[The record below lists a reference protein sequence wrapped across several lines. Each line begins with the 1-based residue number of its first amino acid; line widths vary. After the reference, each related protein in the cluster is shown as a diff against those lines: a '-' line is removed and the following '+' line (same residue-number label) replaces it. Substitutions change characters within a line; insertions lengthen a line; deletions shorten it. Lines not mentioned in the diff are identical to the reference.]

1 MVCTIETLAYMYY
14 IYLQENITALDG
26 EIAEE
31 REKCQEMVAGK
42 KSEIEA
48 YATEVYAPLSSM
60 MYIYPLQ

>member
-1 MVCTIETLAYMYY
+1 MYNRNTCIHVY
-14 IYLQENITALDG
+14 IYIYIYTCIYLQESITALDG

-48 YATEVYAPLSSM
+48 YASEVYTLLSH
-60 MYIYPLQ
+60 L